1 MYTNFLQY
9 FRSIIIGQS
18 NILIVTMKLTSVSE
32 FESIP
37 VDVAGGSIVYVDPS
51 WSIILDHLYDILLG
65 VGFPC
70 SYFTLHVNVIVVPTV
85 VLIGEGTIVTVNLAY
100 SVNRRKM
107 YRKHNIFITG

>member
-51 WSIILDHLYDILLG
+51 W
-65 VGFPC
+65 
-70 SYFTLHVNVIVVPTV
+70 
-85 VLIGEGTIVTVNLAY
+85 
-100 SVNRRKM
+100 
-107 YRKHNIFITG
+107 